1 MASPAIRSAVVTGAA
16 SGIGRALAT
25 LLADRGV
32 GLGLA
37 DIDGPALESVAAATG
52 ATTASTVDVADVTAV
67 QAFADRVGP
76 ADLIC
81 LNAGILSSSMGPPW
95 ESPPSEWEQVIG
107 VNVHGVV
114 NGLRSFVPLLLERD
128 EPSHILITASLAGA
142 LTWPGGGAYAASKHA
157 ALAVAEQAALHL
169 ADTPVSVTVLCP
181 ALVRTAMSDVG
192 DDPRE
197 VASLAL
203 ESVEAGRFA
212 VIPPAWDDALR
223 ARAETLA
230 TGQAPT
236 IPTPS
241 EA

>member
-1 MASPAIRSAVVTGAA
+1 MTSPAIRTAVVTGAA
-16 SGIGRALAT
+16 SGIGRALAE
-25 LLADRGV
+25 LLAEGGV
-32 GLGLA
+32 DLSLA
-37 DIDGPALESVAAATG
+37 DIDGPALESVAAETG
-52 ATTASTVDVADVTAV
+52 ATAASIVDVADATAV
-67 QAFADRVGP
+67 LEFAERVGP

-95 ESPPSEWEQVIG
+95 EAPPSEWERVVG
-107 VNVHGVV
+107 VNLHGIV
-114 NGLRSFVPLLLERD
+114 NGLRSFVPMLLERD
-128 EPSHILITASLAGA
+128 ETSHILITASLAGA

-181 ALVRTAMSDVG
+181 ALVKTAMSEVG

-197 VASLAL
+197 VATLAL

-212 VIPPAWDDALR
+212 VIPPAWDEALR

-230 TGQAPT
+230 TGHAPT
-236 IPTPS
+236 IPSPA